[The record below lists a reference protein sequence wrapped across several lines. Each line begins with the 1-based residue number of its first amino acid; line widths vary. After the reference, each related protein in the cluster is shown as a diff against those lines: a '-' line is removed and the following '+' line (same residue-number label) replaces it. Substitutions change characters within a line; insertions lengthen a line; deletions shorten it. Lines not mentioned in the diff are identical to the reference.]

1 MRAPSKAAN
10 ASVMANLVQKREMP
24 EAKTCFGVC
33 FDSGQTRIYTVGG
46 RGAAQVN
53 SATCHVYDIEKDEW
67 TALPELQTA
76 LYSLSCSLFKND
88 RWLYAMGGINANDIL
103 VKSI

>member
-10 ASVMANLVQKREMP
+10 ASVQANLVQKREMP

-46 RGAAQVN
+46 RGAAL
-53 SATCHVYDIEKDEW
+53 
-67 TALPELQTA
+67 TASNGQDHTQ
-76 LYSLSCSLFKND
+76 LF
-88 RWLYAMGGINANDIL
+88 
-103 VKSI
+103 